1 MYLQQ
6 TGCWLYESNLKIPVS
21 LNSSAHTRASMYT
34 APPPS
39 AKHVLRRGVRHVSL
53 GAPRGGAG
61 PRGRGVRAAPPTLT
75 GSAPARAPPHPA
87 RPQDPEG
94 QLRGPARC
102 SWHRWRRAPPV
113 TQRDLRCRFTGA
125 SARASA
131 VPGPDGSGGG
141 GSCRL
146 LPEAESRASLVL
158 TDVCPWVGW
167 CH

>member
-1 MYLQQ
+1 M
-6 TGCWLYESNLKIPVS
+6 YESNLKIPVS
-21 LNSSAHTRASMYT
+21 LNSSAHTRARLCTQLPHRQPNTCSGAGCVT
-34 APPPS
+34 SRSELP
-39 AKHVLRRGVRHVSL
+39 GVGPGP
-53 GAPRGGAG
+53 GAEG
-61 PRGRGVRAAPPTLT
+61 PRGRGVWAAPPTLT

-87 RPQDPEG
+87 CPQDPEG

-113 TQRDLRCRFTGA
+113 TQRLDLWCRFTGA

-146 LPEAESRASLVL
+146 RPEAESRASLVL